1 MRPGVSIRLV
11 ASLVAATA
19 AGCNKIPTIPTS
31 SEVCSGYPDWQVST
45 YVLPYDVGRSHR
57 ISQGNCTT
65 ASHQGTLR
73 YSYDMQMPFGSVV
86 RAARDGV
93 VTALRVSQPA
103 GSRGLTASNY
113 LQIRHVDGVFS
124 DYVHLAQ
131 GGNLVGLGDVVRAGD
146 PVAITGDTGDIGN
159 SPHLHFNITTCGDNL
174 RCDTLPVTFRNTAAN
189 PEGLKYNVFYE
200 ALAYPR

>member
-1 MRPGVSIRLV
+1 MARTVRLV
-11 ASLVAATA
+11 AALLGFAGTA
-19 AGCNKIPTIPTS
+19 CNGIPTIPRST
-31 SEVCSGYPDWQVST
+31 EDCSGYPDWQQSA
-45 YVLPYDVGRSHR
+45 YVLPYEVGRSHR

-73 YSYDMQMPFGSVV
+73 YSYDIHMPFGSVV
-86 RAARDGV
+86 HAARDGV

-103 GSRGLTASNY
+103 GVRGLTSSNY
-113 LQIRHVDGVFS
+113 LQVRHADGVFS

-131 GGNLVGLGDVVRAGD
+131 GGNLVALGDTVRAGD

-174 RCDTLPVTFRNTAAN
+174 RCDTLPVTFRNTTAN